1 MGKFYAFFT
10 AFDIKKFTSA
20 FLALFAVID
29 VLGSTAIIINMRKK
43 IGYINARKTA
53 TVASLI
59 MLIFLFIG
67 KIILDLFSIDA
78 SSFTIA
84 GSIILFLLGME
95 MCLNISIFKTDIDT
109 ESSSVVPLAF
119 PIIAGTGTL
128 STLLILKEEY
138 QTINVLFAT
147 LANSILIFLAL
158 KYSEWIEK
166 KLGKL
171 GVTLIH
177 RMMGI
182 ILIAIA
188 IKRFK
193 LYLFI

>member
-1 MGKFYAFFT
+1 MQIVKDFFT
-10 AFDIKKFTSA
+10 AFSFTKFTTA
-20 FLALFAVID
+20 FLILFAVID
-29 VLGSTAIIINMRKK
+29 VLGCTAIVINMRKK
-43 IGYINARKTA
+43 IGYINAKKTVKA
-53 TVASLI
+53 ACMI
-59 MLIFLFIG
+59 MLGFLFFG
-67 KIILDLFSIDA
+67 TLILQLFNIDLV
-78 SSFTIA
+78 SFTIA
-84 GSIILFLLGME
+84 GSIILLILGME
-95 MCLNISIFKTDIDT
+95 MCLNVSIFKTDTDA

-138 QTINVLFAT
+138 QIINVLFAI
-147 LANSILIFLAL
+147 LVNSVLIFIVI
-158 KYSEWIEK
+158 KYSEWIEQ

-182 ILIAIA
+182 ILIAIS

-193 LYLFI
+193 MYLFI